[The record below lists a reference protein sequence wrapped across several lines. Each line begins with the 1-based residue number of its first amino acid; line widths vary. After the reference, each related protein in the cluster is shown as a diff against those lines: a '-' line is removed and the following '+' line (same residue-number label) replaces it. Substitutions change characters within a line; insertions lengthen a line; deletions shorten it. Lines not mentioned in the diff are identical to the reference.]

1 MSTTDKTAS
10 INAPPADV
18 LLKRQTADGV
28 LVLTLNDPA
37 TRNALGPALSDD
49 LVRTVN
55 EFADDSDLRCLVI
68 TGAGQAFC
76 SGANVRGFKKRI
88 EDAEKNESDQGAIAK
103 GESRP
108 GPWEALDPVYGARER
123 GGQRMGPEIVRVLHN
138 LQKPTIAAV
147 NGAAYGLGCGIA
159 LACDVRIAGRAARFS
174 EAFIRNGLVPADGST
189 WQLPKLIGMANTLW
203 LQYTGDAVDAEQ
215 ALRIG
220 LVNEVA
226 DDDKLLDRAIECAT
240 RLAKG
245 PIYAMGLIKQLVHQ
259 AFQQDLAEH
268 LALAS
273 RAQDLA
279 RKTQDHKE
287 GVAAFLE
294 KRPPRFVGH

>member
-1 MSTTDKTAS
+1 MATTDNTTSAAAS
-10 INAPPADV
+10 GGDV
-18 LLKRQTADGV
+18 LLKRQAADGV
-28 LVLTLNDPA
+28 LILTLNDPP

-49 LVRTVN
+49 LVQTVN
-55 EFADDSDLRCLVI
+55 EFGNNPDLRCLVI
-68 TGAGQAFC
+68 TGAGTAFC
-76 SGANVRGFKKRI
+76 SGANVRGFRQRI
-88 EDAEKNESDQGAIAK
+88 QEAEKNKAAAGNAEP
-103 GESRP
+103 RP

-138 LQKPTIAAV
+138 LQKPSIAAV

-159 LACDVRIAGRAARFS
+159 LACDIRVAGRAARFS

-203 LQYTGDAVDAEQ
+203 MQYTGDAVDGEQ
-215 ALRIG
+215 AQRLG
-220 LVNEVA
+220 LVNEVV
-226 DDDKLLDRAIECAT
+226 DDDKLLDRAVEMAT

-245 PIYAMGLIKQLVHQ
+245 PIYSMGLIKQLVHQ
-259 AFQQDLAEH
+259 ATQQDLAEH

-273 RAQDLA
+273 RAQELA

-294 KRPPRFVGH
+294 KRAPKFVGH